1 MNRNW
6 KQIATLI
13 IALGVLT
20 FSAPQATGEV
30 VFSTFSPGDG
40 FSAGAV
46 GLNIFI
52 DIAVS
57 FVPQKDFTLD
67 SVRVAVT
74 HAFGP
79 NDYVIRVTEDRCGSF
94 LAPGGQ
100 PSATPLESLTGL
112 VFPQGLPGIFTANS
126 LTNPVLVAGHTYWI
140 WMTSSATEPLGL
152 DWHQNNLDPLALVHS
167 LSISG
172 GPWTVIPDNPKPAF
186 DVNGTATEPPPPI
199 RITSVH
205 AANFDPELGASAES
219 IVSGFGMGARMAF
232 VCAAAQTIPLPTLLE
247 DVEVRVTDS
256 AGTARPAALFFV
268 SGGQINY
275 EVPAGTAPGLAMV
288 EVLLNGQVVA
298 EGDLQ
303 ISAVAPGLFSVDAS
317 GQGLAAALF
326 LRVPADG
333 PRIQDF
339 VFDLTTRAAVPIDLG
354 PEGDR
359 IFLLLFG
366 TGIRGFTGEV
376 TATVGGEEVR
386 VLGAVPQGQFV
397 GLDQVNLGPLPRS
410 LTGRGEVDIVLT
422 VDGKVANT
430 VTVTIQ

>member
-112 VFPQGLPGIFTANS
+112 FFP
-126 LTNPVLVAGHTYWI
+126 
-140 WMTSSATEPLGL
+140 
-152 DWHQNNLDPLALVHS
+152 
-167 LSISG
+167 
-172 GPWTVIPDNPKPAF
+172 
-186 DVNGTATEPPPPI
+186 
-199 RITSVH
+199 
-205 AANFDPELGASAES
+205 
-219 IVSGFGMGARMAF
+219 
-232 VCAAAQTIPLPTLLE
+232 
-247 DVEVRVTDS
+247 
-256 AGTARPAALFFV
+256 
-268 SGGQINY
+268 
-275 EVPAGTAPGLAMV
+275 
-288 EVLLNGQVVA
+288 
-298 EGDLQ
+298 
-303 ISAVAPGLFSVDAS
+303 
-317 GQGLAAALF
+317 
-326 LRVPADG
+326 
-333 PRIQDF
+333 
-339 VFDLTTRAAVPIDLG
+339 
-354 PEGDR
+354 
-359 IFLLLFG
+359 
-366 TGIRGFTGEV
+366 RGFPRDLHRQLSDQSR
-376 TATVGGEEVR
+376 AGGRTHLLDLADLERNGPFRPQLAPER
-386 VLGAVPQGQFV
+386 V
-397 GLDQVNLGPLPRS
+397 
-410 LTGRGEVDIVLT
+410 
-422 VDGKVANT
+422 
-430 VTVTIQ
+430 

>member
-1 MNRNW
+1 M
-6 KQIATLI
+6 
-13 IALGVLT
+13 
-20 FSAPQATGEV
+20 
-30 VFSTFSPGDG
+30 
-40 FSAGAV
+40 
-46 GLNIFI
+46 
-52 DIAVS
+52 
-57 FVPQKDFTLD
+57 
-67 SVRVAVT
+67 
-74 HAFGP
+74 
-79 NDYVIRVTEDRCGSF
+79 
-94 LAPGGQ
+94 
-100 PSATPLESLTGL
+100 
-112 VFPQGLPGIFTANS
+112 
-126 LTNPVLVAGHTYWI
+126 
-140 WMTSSATEPLGL
+140 
-152 DWHQNNLDPLALVHS
+152 
-167 LSISG
+167 
-172 GPWTVIPDNPKPAF
+172 
-186 DVNGTATEPPPPI
+186 
-199 RITSVH
+199 H